1 MTITDVPPQVPPE
14 EDDDSARRRSIRR
27 WFRRAPGPEVALT
40 KEPGTEVATRQPAG
54 EEIAEAWAWVE
65 KHALK
70 LPDSRHVK
78 ARVKHAA
85 PKLPGI
91 LLKLTVIKLPAVIWT
106 EGIGPIWIGA
116 GKCIVAYKGWVS
128 AGMLDDAQKAAE
140 GPLRARQKA
149 DQHRANGHRVYAT
162 LVGAAIVAG
171 SAVYTYYAHST
182 VFYVAVFILLGIL
195 DVIGRSGREPTKKD
209 LAPAYRE
216 PIHEGI
222 SYRQLTASIQAA
234 FNECIGV
241 DGDGNPLVRCD
252 GVCAMDRDR
261 DEWRQP
267 ISTYQEIK
275 REHVEYVERAIGARL
290 RTVKLLEVPS
300 SATRRILVIRHGDP
314 LVDVPCAPDDPA
326 GSCSITDP
334 APLGASKDPD
344 RSFALG
350 IAGVHAIIVAT
361 TGGGKTVHF
370 DNLIDYVSKCRNAVA
385 WGINIAKRHAFS
397 KWRGCIQKVGRNPDE
412 AAEVLDAALAE
423 IQRRLDILDEL
434 IQSDDPSVHTEKWDP
449 DNPRMGPALVIF
461 IDEYAQ
467 LSKFNGVPKGTLNLL
482 EKVEDIGRLGRE
494 VMVSFVLAFQKWGNA
509 DAGSTVISSQSTVVI
524 CGPCSSDD
532 AGDIF
537 GYKARDHAGWTPHLL
552 KPANDYGINDAGKA
566 FVLAPG
572 FGPDEVRGWRP
583 RSVTDTIRIAN
594 ERVRQG
600 LPKLPIVDEDDGGIE
615 EAVLVPETLFA
626 LEEAFNHF
634 NPKDGWLPS
643 KVAAEWISERTGM
656 KLTQPAL
663 ASALKKEL
671 GHLEEGLIPA
681 TRPTRNELGGNCNCY
696 SADDVR
702 AALGAL

>member
-27 WFRRAPGPEVALT
+27 WFRRAPGPEAALT

-65 KHALK
+65 EHALK
-70 LPDSRHVK
+70 LPDSRYVK

-128 AGMLDDAQKAAE
+128 AGMLDAAQKAAE

-195 DVIGRSGREPTKKD
+195 DVIGRSGREPKKKD

-222 SYRQLTASIQAA
+222 SYQQLTASIQAA
-234 FNECIGV
+234 FNECVGV

-252 GVCAMDRDR
+252 SLCAMDWDR
-261 DEWRQP
+261 DEWRQML
-267 ISTYQEIK
+267 STYQEIK
-275 REHVEYVERAIGARL
+275 KDHVEYIERAIGAKP

-300 SATRRILVIRHGDP
+300 SATRRILVIKRGDP
-314 LVDVPCAPDDPA
+314 LANVPTAPDDPA
-326 GSCSITDP
+326 GSCSILEP
-334 APLGASKDPD
+334 AALGLSKNVDQP
-344 RSFALG
+344 FALG
-350 IAGVHAIIVAT
+350 IAGVHVIIVAK

-370 DNLIDYVSKCRNAVA
+370 DNLIDYVSKCRDAVA
-385 WGINIAKRHAFS
+385 WGINLVKRHAFS
-397 KWRGCIQKVGRNPDE
+397 KWRGCIQKVARDE
-412 AAEVLDAALAE
+412 HEAEALLDAALDE
-423 IQRRLDILDEL
+423 IQRRMDILDERVN
-434 IQSDDPSVHTEKWDP
+434 SDDPSQHSDKWDP
-449 DNPRMGPALVIF
+449 ATMGSALIIF
-461 IDEYAQ
+461 IDEFPA
-467 LSKFNGVPKGTLNLL
+467 LTEFNGVPKGSLNLL
-482 EKVEDIGRLGRE
+482 TKIEKIHRVGRE
-494 VMVSFVLAFQKWGNA
+494 VMVSLVIALQKWGNA
-509 DAGSTVISSQSTVVI
+509 DSGSTIVSSQTSVII
-524 CGPCSSDD
+524 CGPCYPDD
-532 AGDIF
+532 AGEIF
-537 GYKARDHAGWTPHLL
+537 GYKARDTAGWTPHLL
-552 KPANDYGINDAGKA
+552 KPANEYAINDAGKA

-572 FGPDEVRGWRP
+572 FGPDEVRGWKP
-583 RSVTDTIRIAN
+583 RSTTDTIRIAK
-594 ERVRQG
+594 ERIAQG
-600 LPKLPIVDEDDGGIE
+600 LPEIVIEGDTDDGIE
-615 EAVLVPETLFA
+615 EATLVPEMLYA
-626 LEEAFNHF
+626 LDEAFKHF

-643 KVAAEWISERTGM
+643 KMAAEWISERTGM

-671 GHLEEGLIPA
+671 SHLEEGLIPA

-696 SADDVR
+696 AADDVH